1 MINKRDNCIILLIEA
16 PDPEN
21 ISPELVA
28 AFGAERAA
36 HINLS
41 LLQTSYKLAKS
52 FAGATL
58 FLSFSKSPRHQNLT
72 WLDGDDPGFLE
83 AKSKDLGS
91 RLTEAFRLA
100 FYTGAKK
107 VLLINHL
114 SPGVKAEYLSQTF
127 DSVTEK
133 TVALGMNQDGSIY
146 ILGLTQNNLRLLEGL
161 TVSSPKAAEE
171 MSIKAKKS
179 SLSVFSLPEA
189 VAVKSEEFLRK
200 WVDAGDSSPSFL
212 LKAPAAPVD
221 SPAPPASPRQGE
233 KKHRRGHKNS
243 LPPPLLPDTEQKPL

>member
-21 ISPELVA
+21 INPELVA

-36 HINLS
+36 DINLN
-41 LLQTSYKLAKS
+41 LLQTAYKLAKS
-52 FAGATL
+52 FSGATL
-58 FLSFSKSPRHQNLT
+58 FLSFVKSPHHQDLT

-83 AKSKDLGS
+83 AKGKDLGN
-91 RLTEAFRLA
+91 RHADAFRLA

-107 VLLINHL
+107 VLLLNHL
-114 SPGVKAEYLSQTF
+114 SPGVKPEYLSQTF

-161 TVSSPKAAEE
+161 SFSSPKAAEDV
-171 MSIKAKKS
+171 SIKAKKN
-179 SLSVFSLPEA
+179 SLSIFSLPEA
-189 VAVKSEEFLRK
+189 CAVKSEESLRK
-200 WVDAGDSSPSFL
+200 WVDAGGLNQSLFPKTPAVPIDSAAP
-212 LKAPAAPVD
+212 PAAP
-221 SPAPPASPRQGE
+221 RHGE
-233 KKHRRGHKNS
+233 KKHRRGQKTP
-243 LPPPLLPDTEQKPL
+243 LPPPILPDTEQKPL